1 MLLGC
6 LRNALA
12 NVCIGLCLVRVY
24 QMPMSRCRINKKK
37 GGPTVN
43 LTFNGAP
50 QATATA
56 VSSNAAS
63 TDINKDEVVESADI
77 ITADDLL
84 IAKASES
91 KSAEPEKESKEN
103 EAAAEAPKDSKGPT
117 ATGEAVTLFVG
128 NQDDESDDENQVTE
142 LHRHGPN
149 PPVASHLT
157 SI

>member
-1 MLLGC
+1 
-6 LRNALA
+6 
-12 NVCIGLCLVRVY
+12 
-24 QMPMSRCRINKKK
+24 MSRCRINKKK

-63 TDINKDEVVESADI
+63 TDMNKDEVVESADI

-84 IAKASES
+84 VAKASES

-103 EAAAEAPKDSKGPT
+103 EAAAAEAPKDSKAPT

-128 NQDDESDDENQVTE
+128 NQDDESDDEDQVTA
-142 LHRHGPN
+142 LHRQN